1 MEERIIIIGAGR
13 TGCEAVGAFAESNP
27 GKKSIFPMFFGTD
40 AAALDEL
47 AENEVSQKNIFR
59 MTSKNTFG
67 QIVRDLGEG
76 ISDWFSC
83 TYENCYGGQR
93 AMEHG
98 SGFSRLKAMISFVD
112 FISRG
117 GDKTIEERISE
128 VVRDEAEYKV
138 YTVAAPSDATG
149 GELFLPITLY
159 IARALWQKGVHAE
172 YGLLLSSP
180 TALMSGGMNEMQMT
194 KVFGNA
200 YASLRELNAVMSG
213 AGGEEFL
220 VGSGNDPYIGQLYPM
235 QGEYSENKGLFSHVY
250 VVGKIPGVFTA
261 SGYISVISDMLFFLT
276 SDIAQRTLSA
286 RNDNAFTFLSSAS
299 IDFPAGMAIDYIVDR
314 AVCDDILQSMSAC
327 VSLSAYAEEM
337 LGSEEKKAPREDQ
350 NISESLFAI
359 FENENVISDYINALI
374 KATEFTD
381 DAPVFDT
388 ECAILTE
395 GGLCRRLFDGKSKI
409 TDKTDKFN
417 SIVTDCKKELS
428 SYAEAFRLHAVSV
441 GRLLTEKVFLADS
454 DGELSFASAIGI
466 GSCRLDVVFARL
478 CTFRKVLAKVIDD
491 KKCNLIKMKTG
502 ESIGEYTDRA
512 TSERMPIIR
521 TVGEYLLTTEK
532 NITKEKCESLASVL
546 KRAGDDIRTMANLLM
561 RYAVL
566 ELLSDFTD
574 RLISEGKQLISDFKE
589 VISDYG
595 ASGADREE
603 LTELES
609 RCEDIYKEIRG
620 TLAETVAG
628 RISDV
633 TVSVISE
640 IYGSALGINDGTP
653 EREPAYKIYCGEKER
668 AVKAAAE
675 GNVMRILRRKSVME
689 LMPQKTENDFGVYLS
704 SIADRAMPVF
714 SYSEN
719 RACESRPRRG
729 VVTVMPREAAE
740 AIAAKEDG
748 DAPKSAEDAV
758 RDYLVRHKC
767 LDSEFAICDG
777 MSAFRIICFGFAENL
792 SLENFTLV
800 RESDKNAEWY
810 EEYLK
815 CLENESKFRSV
826 LWHPYISS
834 CTRGIPPCIDKEFE
848 KSRNA
853 QICKALVYMFIGNVF
868 SAEYDEKTGKKVVF
882 RDEGGR
888 KHPLSV
894 DGKSIAAGDFCG
906 MTDYLVSN
914 ESIARDMALAFDK
927 YIGHNCAETV
937 KNISGS
943 DENDNLIDCT
953 FMRALRGNS
962 ERAEEK
968 LPLSEML
975 LEYLS
980 AGGKR
985 AEGIADVL
993 LCAIE
998 KLCLSVNKE
1007 SDSEILGARIFK
1019 EIEALRGC
1027 VAASALSRMT
1037 ETAEEKY
1044 RSAVPTEETN
1054 SSEERLC

>member
-1 MEERIIIIGAGR
+1 
-13 TGCEAVGAFAESNP
+13 
-27 GKKSIFPMFFGTD
+27 
-40 AAALDEL
+40 
-47 AENEVSQKNIFR
+47 
-59 MTSKNTFG
+59 
-67 QIVRDLGEG
+67 
-76 ISDWFSC
+76 
-83 TYENCYGGQR
+83 
-93 AMEHG
+93 
-98 SGFSRLKAMISFVD
+98 
-112 FISRG
+112 
-117 GDKTIEERISE
+117 
-128 VVRDEAEYKV
+128 
-138 YTVAAPSDATG
+138 
-149 GELFLPITLY
+149 
-159 IARALWQKGVHAE
+159 
-172 YGLLLSSP
+172 
-180 TALMSGGMNEMQMT
+180 
-194 KVFGNA
+194 
-200 YASLRELNAVMSG
+200 
-213 AGGEEFL
+213 
-220 VGSGNDPYIGQLYPM
+220 
-235 QGEYSENKGLFSHVY
+235 
-250 VVGKIPGVFTA
+250 
-261 SGYISVISDMLFFLT
+261 
-276 SDIAQRTLSA
+276 
-286 RNDNAFTFLSSAS
+286 
-299 IDFPAGMAIDYIVDR
+299 
-314 AVCDDILQSMSAC
+314 
-327 VSLSAYAEEM
+327 
-337 LGSEEKKAPREDQ
+337 
-350 NISESLFAI
+350 
-359 FENENVISDYINALI
+359 
-374 KATEFTD
+374 
-381 DAPVFDT
+381 
-388 ECAILTE
+388 
-395 GGLCRRLFDGKSKI
+395 
-409 TDKTDKFN
+409 
-417 SIVTDCKKELS
+417 
-428 SYAEAFRLHAVSV
+428 
-441 GRLLTEKVFLADS
+441 
-454 DGELSFASAIGI
+454 
-466 GSCRLDVVFARL
+466 
-478 CTFRKVLAKVIDD
+478 
-491 KKCNLIKMKTG
+491 
-502 ESIGEYTDRA
+502 
-512 TSERMPIIR
+512 
-521 TVGEYLLTTEK
+521 
-532 NITKEKCESLASVL
+532 
-546 KRAGDDIRTMANLLM
+546 MANLLM

-595 ASGADREE
+595 ASGANGKE

-640 IYGSALGINDGTP
+640 IYGSALGINDGAP

-675 GNVMRILRRKSVME
+675 GNVMRILRRKSVTE

-719 RACESRPRRG
+719 RACESRPHRG
-729 VVTVMPREAAE
+729 VVTVIPREAAE

-767 LDSEFAICDG
+767 LDSEFAVCDG

-853 QICKALVYMFIGNVF
+853 QICKAFVYMFIGNVF
-868 SAEYDEKTGKKVVF
+868 SAEYDEKTGKKFVF

-975 LEYLS
+975 LKYLS